1 MHNFLRLLKENN
13 FKLKI
18 WNQSTSNQ
26 GWGYDED
33 ILVMQDSKELRS
45 LYCKK
50 AAEGDPLK
58 QKEEYT
64 E

>member
-1 MHNFLRLLKENN
+1 MKENN